1 MHTSIRSSSHPL
13 DDNKTVRVTGAEFVP
28 SPVYQIKLEGVRQL
42 GYRTIFIGGVRDPIL
57 ISQIDDYLEKVRQY
71 SQGLFPDLDQSDHCR
86 LIYHVYG
93 RNAVMGPLE
102 PENVAHHELGIMGEV
117 VAETQERSRT
127 IANNVRTSLLH
138 MPYEGQLATTGN
150 FASPLS
156 PHEQAAGGVFKF
168 SVYHL
173 IDLNKGEE
181 FSIFPVTS
189 CHVGST
195 GGAAVEPVHLT
206 EEELEVIRT
215 TKPVPIE
222 TRQVSPEPVP
232 MMSIAK
238 VVRSKNSGPFELTL
252 DIMFDDRSSFER
264 VKSADLL
271 TNDTIKKLY
280 QVEDDDIL
288 VNMYY
293 DPALAWKCTIKRPWA
308 QGSVGERDTL
318 GTADERR
325 ALEFFQTHTAD
336 QLSGH
341 FDSAFWKSLVLQLS
355 RSNKAVWHALIAAG
369 AAHRELETSS
379 AQSKLRLVH
388 CNKAIEEIKSAKA
401 ISLPILVACILF
413 ICTEFL
419 QGDITSAVNHT
430 LHGIGLL
437 DTSEIGILR
446 YFFLRQSFVI
456 GLVGHISPI
465 LHSVPDEPFSSPT
478 TLPQARLQL
487 NRIMAAGVVLLDR
500 STQKS
505 GSQKLNTTEAM
516 DQIRILIWLDKW
528 KHALDEI
535 VDQLPAPERA
545 SASVLQLNITYLVSI
560 VTLTTSLS
568 RHETAYDAYAPEFA
582 EIVRLAT
589 LFIATRP
596 IRFSFEMEILGP
608 LWFTAAK
615 CRHPRVRRRA
625 LVAIWRSRRRE
636 GPHDWRRMARMSAD
650 VIALEERNLVAAPCS
665 EREGSR
671 CAESAEERTAR
682 LELEAAGLW
691 PPDVD
696 ESALPPEQD
705 RIQAFHDL
713 GVGMAEGKD
722 VHLKDGLDV
731 IQDLDGNCV
740 RVAKPM
746 GIQFGAVSWFCL

>member
-1 MHTSIRSSSHPL
+1 M
-13 DDNKTVRVTGAEFVP
+13 
-28 SPVYQIKLEGVRQL
+28 
-42 GYRTIFIGGVRDPIL
+42 
-57 ISQIDDYLEKVRQY
+57 
-71 SQGLFPDLDQSDHCR
+71 
-86 LIYHVYG
+86 
-93 RNAVMGPLE
+93 
-102 PENVAHHELGIMGEV
+102 
-117 VAETQERSRT
+117 
-127 IANNVRTSLLH
+127 
-138 MPYEGQLATTGN
+138 
-150 FASPLS
+150 
-156 PHEQAAGGVFKF
+156 
-168 SVYHL
+168 
-173 IDLNKGEE
+173 
-181 FSIFPVTS
+181 
-189 CHVGST
+189 
-195 GGAAVEPVHLT
+195 
-206 EEELEVIRT
+206 
-215 TKPVPIE
+215 
-222 TRQVSPEPVP
+222 
-232 MMSIAK
+232 
-238 VVRSKNSGPFELTL
+238 
-252 DIMFDDRSSFER
+252 
-264 VKSADLL
+264 
-271 TNDTIKKLY
+271 
-280 QVEDDDIL
+280 
-288 VNMYY
+288 
-293 DPALAWKCTIKRPWA
+293 
-308 QGSVGERDTL
+308 
-318 GTADERR
+318 
-325 ALEFFQTHTAD
+325 
-336 QLSGH
+336 
-341 FDSAFWKSLVLQLS
+341 VLQLS

-437 DTSEIGILR
+437 DTYAGKDSATSAKRTPARHKSLTTNPPDWDPSSEIGILR

-478 TLPQARLQL
+478 TLPQARFQL

-671 CAESAEERTAR
+671 RAESAEERTAR